1 MNDTQELSENEK
13 LRKDLYI
20 INLYRET
27 ISSFQYNTNMLINGI
42 GLERKQSVIIS
53 VAQLI
58 HPYLKLKY
66 NYSASDIDKYI
77 IDEYPTFLTTNYFNN
92 MIVNF
97 INTSKYDSRNDKSI
111 KKLFSSITD
120 NIFNQLDS
128 GEIKPITESIFNI
141 INNYKDVDN
150 KYYDT
155 VVIDLLIDNPNYN
168 KQLSEL
174 ISISYVFYRKLNSE
188 FNNKTL
194 NLDRYPT
201 YIYNQIEYYLDSLNE
216 FDVDY
221 FNDFI
226 SGDIY
231 FLLDLVVKRLK
242 EYDYNNNL
250 PVIF

>member
-27 ISSFQYNTNMLINGI
+27 ISSFQYNADMLINGI
-42 GLERKQSVIIS
+42 DLERKELLIIS

-97 INTSKYDSRNDKSI
+97 INISKYDSCNDKSI

-120 NIFNQLDS
+120 NIFNKLDS
-128 GEIKPITESIFNI
+128 GEIKPISESIFNI
-141 INNYKDVDN
+141 INNYKNVDN
-150 KYYDT
+150 KYDDT

-201 YIYNQIEYYLDSLNE
+201 YIYNQIEDYLDSLNE

-242 EYDYNNNL
+242 EYDYNT
-250 PVIF
+250 